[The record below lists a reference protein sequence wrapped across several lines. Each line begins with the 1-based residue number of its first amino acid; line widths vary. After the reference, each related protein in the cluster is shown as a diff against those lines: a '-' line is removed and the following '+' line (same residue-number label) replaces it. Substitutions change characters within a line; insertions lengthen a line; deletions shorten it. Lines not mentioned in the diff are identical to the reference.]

1 MTPLHEQPQLAVL
14 FDPTCRRVFES
25 VARSPSCTEDLA
37 RELDVPRV
45 QVFRCLAE
53 LVGAGLVTP
62 LRGERYGIAAS
73 GLASIGQAIES
84 ALAHRADLA

>member
-14 FDPTCRRVFES
+14 FDSTCRRVFES
-25 VARSPSCTEDLA
+25 VASSPSSTDDLA

-62 LRGERYGIAAS
+62 LRSDRYGIAAS
-73 GLASIGQAIES
+73 GLASIRREIEK
-84 ALAHRADLA
+84 ALAHRD